1 MILRNRS
8 PQFFKCK
15 KKKLKHMVLRS
26 SADYNHKKKEEERK
40 RVRQRKWE
48 EGREGR

>member
-26 SADYNHKKKEEERK
+26 SADYNHKKHEENYTNHIK
-40 RVRQRKWE
+40 NHN
-48 EGREGR
+48 GL